1 MKKINS
7 ISWVITATVISILLL
22 SCGTT
27 TNVFDDSVPAENTAL
42 LKFDSAL
49 TVKSY
54 NGINVDLKTAALG
67 FGYTGFTIPAGA
79 AKIVV
84 DLDTGRQM
92 GNVSY
97 RASSVEISYNFE
109 AGKEYM
115 LRFWFSDDQGSI
127 NKTNMGGGTAG
138 IHVCPGEDIYKYLY
152 KVPLTFR

>member
-1 MKKINS
+1 MRTIKLINK
-7 ISWVITATVISILLL
+7 VIIAAAAFFLF
-22 SCGTT
+22 SCGSVT
-27 TNVFDDSVPAENTAL
+27 TNVFDESIPVERTAL
-42 LKFDSAL
+42 LKFDPAL

-54 NGINVDLKTAALG
+54 NGVNVELTTGA
-67 FGYTGFTIPAGA
+67 FSYTGFTIPAGA

-97 RASSVEISYNFE
+97 RALNVEINYNFE

-127 NKTNMGGGTAG
+127 NKSNLGGGTAG
-138 IHVCPGEDIYKYLY
+138 IHVCPGDDYYKYLY